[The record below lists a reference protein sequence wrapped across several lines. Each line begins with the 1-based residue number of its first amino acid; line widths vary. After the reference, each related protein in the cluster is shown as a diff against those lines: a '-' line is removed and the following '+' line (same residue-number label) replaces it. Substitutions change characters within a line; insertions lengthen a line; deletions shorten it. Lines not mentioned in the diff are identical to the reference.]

1 MYEETPVIAVNTG
14 GPRETIVHNETGIL
28 CDQNAQ
34 SFSQAMLTMMMPV
47 CIPIPPDH
55 HSTTTTTNN
64 TGTQPINSSHI
75 TTSSTPRTSYTTTAY
90 SSSEPI
96 TTGTGNTRLST
107 GAGTSAALPPIAE
120 SPSVVST
127 EDNASSSSSRNRVPL
142 SPLFHFYPSPITP
155 STSQQTLLSNG
166 SGTGTSAGAIPP
178 QINSSRA
185 NDINSKSVSGGT
197 SSGGGMGGV
206 VVPVLQYE
214 VVSVGYLMGKLGRRH
229 VLVRRYSYM
238 CIIIKYK
245 LYTCYYKLSIII
257 CVLCRVLYYAYYTP
271 YIY

>member
-1 MYEETPVIAVNTG
+1 MQTMYEETPVIAVNTG

-55 HSTTTTTNN
+55 STPTTTTTN
-64 TGTQPINSSHI
+64 TTAQPINSSHI

-90 SSSEPI
+90 SSSDHT
-96 TTGTGNTRLST
+96 TTGTGTTRLST
-107 GAGTSAALPPIAE
+107 GAGAGVGVGAALPPIAE

-155 STSQQTLLSNG
+155 STSQQTLLHNG

-178 QINSSRA
+178 QINSSRGS
-185 NDINSKSVSGGT
+185 NDISGKSVSGGT
-197 SSGGGMGGV
+197 SSGGGMGSV

-238 CIIIKYK
+238 CIIIKCK

-257 CVLCRVLYYAYYTP
+257 CVLCTVLY
-271 YIY
+271 

>member
-55 HSTTTTTNN
+55 TTTSTTTT
-64 TGTQPINSSHI
+64 TGTQPINSSLVS
-75 TTSSTPRTSYTTTAY
+75 TSSTPRPSYTTTTY
-90 SSSEPI
+90 SSSEHTI
-96 TTGTGNTRLST
+96 TGTGNTRLST
-107 GAGTSAALPPIAE
+107 GTGVGAGVGASLPPIAE

-155 STSQQTLLSNG
+155 SSFQQTFLNNG
-166 SGTGTSAGAIPP
+166 SGTSAGAVPP

-185 NDINSKSVSGGT
+185 NDISGKSVSG
-197 SSGGGMGGV
+197 GGGMGGV

>member
-55 HSTTTTTNN
+55 HSTTN
-64 TGTQPINSSHI
+64 TTQPINSSHI
-75 TTSSTPRTSYTTTAY
+75 TTSSTPRNQH
-90 SSSEPI
+90 PI
-96 TTGTGNTRLST
+96 TTYSSTEHTTTGNDTTRLPT
-107 GAGTSAALPPIAE
+107 IAGAGVGVGALPPIAE

-127 EDNASSSSSRNRVPL
+127 EDNVSSSSSRNRVPL

-155 STSQQTLLSNG
+155 STSQQALLNNG
-166 SGTGTSAGAIPP
+166 SGTSAGAIPP
-178 QINSSRA
+178 QINSSRGA
-185 NDINSKSVSGGT
+185 NDISGKSV
-197 SSGGGMGGV
+197 SGGGMGGV